1 MFEDTSFL
9 EKFFYNLLINAKYEL
24 KIRYVHID
32 NNQSANTWSLK
43 CNSCTLEEQAII
55 NVIKSNLM
63 VKQEEIASE
72 TNKFLRT
79 VKTYMS
85 VMQEKGLIE
94 RINEKRNGKWI
105 AKLKENI

>member
-1 MFEDTSFL
+1 M
-9 EKFFYNLLINAKYEL
+9 
-24 KIRYVHID
+24 HID

-43 CNSCTLEEQAII
+43 CNSRTLEEQAII